1 MKKTGVSKMATGK
14 KTGGRRR
21 GTPNKIT
28 AQMREQAAKSGKS
41 MLEVMVENVRWMDDQ
56 IEGLV
61 DRLAEASGEELAE
74 TMAKIVQLRTISHQM
89 AARAAP
95 FFHPQLAD
103 IKHDHRTADGELI
116 RPIIEITGYP
126 AALKEIGPL
135 TPALAL
141 AEGRH

>member
-1 MKKTGVSKMATGK
+1 MATGK

-95 FFHPQLAD
+95 FFHAQIAD
-103 IKHDHRTADGELI
+103 IQHNHRREDDKTI
-116 RPIIEITGYP
+116 RPLIEITGYP
-126 AALKEIGPL
+126 AAKEIMAP
-135 TPALAL
+135 TKPSIEA
-141 AEGRH
+141 

>member
-1 MKKTGVSKMATGK
+1 MATGK

-28 AQMREQAAKSGKS
+28 AQMREQAMATGKS
-41 MLEVMVENVRWMDDQ
+41 MLQIMTENARWIDEQ
-56 IEGLV
+56 VQALV
-61 DRLAEASGEELAE
+61 DRLAEVSGEELAE
-74 TMAKIVQLRTISHQM
+74 TLAKIVQLRAISHQM

-126 AALKEIGPL
+126 AALKEIAPP
-135 TPALAL
+135 TPALPL
-141 AEGRH
+141 AKGKH

>member
-1 MKKTGVSKMATGK
+1 MATGK

-28 AQMREQAAKSGKS
+28 AEMRAQALATGKT
-41 MLEVMVENVRWMDDQ
+41 MLQIMTENARWMDQ
-56 IEGLV
+56 QVQALV
-61 DRLAEASGEELAE
+61 DRLAEVSGEELAE
-74 TMAKIVQLRTISHQM
+74 TLAKIVQLRAISHQM

-103 IKHDHRTADGELI
+103 VNHDHRTENGKLI

-126 AALKEIGPL
+126 AALKEIAPPP
-135 TPALAL
+135 PALPVAL
-141 AEGRH
+141 LSTKR

>member
-1 MKKTGVSKMATGK
+1 MATGK

-28 AQMREQAAKSGKS
+28 TEMREQAAKSGKS
-41 MLEVMVENVRWMDDQ
+41 MLQIMVENVRWMDDQ
-56 IEGLV
+56 IQGLV
-61 DRLAEASGEELAE
+61 DQLAEASGEELAD
-74 TMAKIVQLRTISHQM
+74 TLAKIVQLRTISHQM

-103 IKHDHRTADGELI
+103 IKHDHRREDGELI